1 MMQPKR
7 SKPERLADVVDRG
20 SRIAN
25 LLADP
30 VVEAFL
36 DDEESLALE
45 TLMSVT
51 RNVLSTVDSV
61 RAAAIRYDV
70 VRNLRRHLNSVAADG
85 ARVMKN
91 MSEI

>member
-1 MMQPKR
+1 MKPQRP
-7 SKPERLADVVDRG
+7 KPERLADVVDRG
-20 SRIAN
+20 QRIADLIN
-25 LLADP
+25 DP
-30 VVEAFL
+30 VVAAFL

-61 RAAAIRYDV
+61 RASAVRYDV